1 MKRTRKVVA
10 LGLCLPLLLGLIACH
25 QNNTRTEAA
34 NQTQTSSD
42 KVPWTASYT
51 NLNSQVSSEEVKSL
65 LSAHLDL
72 NSVEAFFNLV
82 TDYNVT
88 VGATGLSG
96 DFTSFTKTEYDV
108 EKISNLWNQKK
119 GDFVGTNCRINS
131 YALLKNSVTI
141 PKLEKNDQLLFVD
154 NDAIDKGKVF
164 DAKDKEEFDILFSRV
179 ETEATTDVKVHAQK
193 MEKFFSQFQFND
205 KARMLSV
212 VLHDNLDGEYLFVGH
227 VGVLVPAEEGF
238 LFVEKLT
245 FEEPYQAIKFA
256 SKEDCYKYLATKYA
270 DYTGDGLAKP
280 FIMDNEKWVEGY

>member
-10 LGLCLPLLLGLIACH
+10 LGLCLPLFLGLAACQ
-25 QNNTRTEAA
+25 QNNTSTEAA

-42 KVPWTASYT
+42 KVPWTASYS
-51 NLNSQVSSEEVKSL
+51 NLNGQVSTEEVKSL
-65 LSAHLDL
+65 LSAHLDT

-82 TDYNVT
+82 TDYNAT
-88 VGATGLSG
+88 VGSTGLSG
-96 DFTSFTKTEYDV
+96 NFASFTKTEYDV

-179 ETEATTDVKVHAQK
+179 ATEATMDVKVHAQK

-212 VLHDNLDGEYLFVGH
+212 VLHDNLDGE
-227 VGVLVPAEEGF
+227 
-238 LFVEKLT
+238 
-245 FEEPYQAIKFA
+245 
-256 SKEDCYKYLATKYA
+256 
-270 DYTGDGLAKP
+270 
-280 FIMDNEKWVEGY
+280 